1 MHLAMTDLAEEME
14 QEQPQFYASL
24 ASHLSAEE
32 KSIIQSVFAQAEAQI
47 VMAQQLQQQQPQPQQ
62 PAAAGQGPGVNGG
75 AS

>member
-1 MHLAMTDLAEEME
+1 MQ

-32 KSIIQSVFAQAEAQI
+32 QTMIQNVFNQAEAQLVI
-47 VMAQQLQQQQPQPQQ
+47 AQQQA
-62 PAAAGQGPGVNGG
+62 AAAGAAIDPASSGGAAANGG